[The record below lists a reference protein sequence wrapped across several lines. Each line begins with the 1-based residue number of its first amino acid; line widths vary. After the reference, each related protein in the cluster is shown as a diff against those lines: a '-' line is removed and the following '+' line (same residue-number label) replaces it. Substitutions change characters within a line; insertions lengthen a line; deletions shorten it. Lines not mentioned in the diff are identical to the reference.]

1 VIHAPTNSDN
11 VLIGLYMKLRSLL
24 FTLLFITICF
34 DLIAQDATNHVVE
47 NNTFTKKP
55 VQEKD
60 MSYLFKKKG
69 KNATSDSSFEK
80 SKKQFSFIPAA
91 GYSLQTGFA
100 GILSANLAYYNDTAA
115 DAKMSSISSSI
126 TYSQYNQIL
135 LPLTA
140 NIWTKNNKYN
150 FISDNRII
158 DYPSNIYGVGGRTDP
173 NKGHQIAF
181 KGLKLHQTVM
191 RSIAKNWYAG
201 LGVYYDQMWD
211 IKVLDSVTRRL
222 NNTINRQLGTSEIA
236 IGMIARISYDSR
248 INQINS
254 KNGWFMNAVLRDSR
268 KFLGS
273 DNNWQSLIIDVRKY
287 IPFPKYS
294 KNTLALWSYNWMILN
309 GKAPYLL
316 LPSTGWDDQYN
327 TGRGYIQ
334 GRFRGS
340 QMYYAEAEYRFNIT
354 RNGMFGAV
362 VFGNLQ
368 YFSPDI
374 SPKFQVLTP
383 GFGGGL
389 RIKLNKHSGT
399 NLCIDYGFG
408 KDGSKGFFVNLGEVF

>member
-1 VIHAPTNSDN
+1 MKKLGHVF
-11 VLIGLYMKLRSLL
+11 LI
-24 FTLLFITICF
+24 LFITSQS
-34 DLIAQDATNHVVE
+34 DLLAQVATDSVSE
-47 NNTFTKKP
+47 KKQLVSNQ

-60 MSYLFKKKG
+60 MSDLFKKKT
-69 KNATSDSSFEK
+69 KQTSINSSLEK
-80 SKKQFSFIPAA
+80 QKKQFSFIPAA

-115 DAKMSSISSSI
+115 DAKMSSIATSI

-181 KGLKLHQTVM
+181 KGLKLHETVM
-191 RSIAKNWYAG
+191 KSISKNWYAG
-201 LGVYYDQMWD
+201 LGIYYDQMWD

-236 IGMIARISYDSR
+236 IGLAARISYDSR
-248 INQINS
+248 LNQINA
-254 KNGWFMNAVLRDSR
+254 KNGWFVNAVLRDSR

-273 DNNWQSLIIDVRKY
+273 DNDWQSLIIDIRKY
-287 IPFPKYS
+287 IPFPKNS

-340 QMYYAEAEYRFNIT
+340 QMYYGEAEYRFKLT
-354 RNGMFGAV
+354 RNGILGAV

-368 YFSPDI
+368 FFSPDI
-374 SPKFQVLTP
+374 SPQFQVLTP
-383 GFGGGL
+383 GYGGGI

>member
-1 VIHAPTNSDN
+1 
-11 VLIGLYMKLRSLL
+11 MKLSYQAFLL
-24 FTLLFITICF
+24 FCILSGQQLW
-34 DLIAQDATNHVVE
+34 AQDSASLTIPRAWDTSKLVG
-47 NNTFTKKP
+47 
-55 VQEKD
+55 EKD
-60 MSYLFKKKG
+60 ISDLFKKK
-69 KNATSDSSFEK
+69 SHQVSRDSVAERR
-80 SKKQFSFIPAA
+80 KKQFSFIPAA

-100 GILSANLAYYNDTAA
+100 GILSANLAYYNDTSA
-115 DAKMSSISSSI
+115 DAKMSSVSSSI
-126 TYSQYNQIL
+126 TYSQYSQIL

-181 KGLKLHQTVM
+181 KGLKLHETVM
-191 RSIAKNWYAG
+191 KSISKNWYAG
-201 LGVYYDQMWD
+201 LGIYYDQMWD

-222 NNTINRQLGTSEIA
+222 NNTINRQLGTGEIA
-236 IGMIARISYDSR
+236 FGLAARVSYDSR
-248 INQINS
+248 INQINA
-254 KNGWFMNAVLRDSR
+254 KNGWFINAVLRDSR

-273 DNNWQSLIIDVRKY
+273 DNDWQSLIIDIRKY
-287 IPFPKYS
+287 LPFPKHS

-340 QMYYAEAEYRFNIT
+340 QMYYGEAEYRFNLT
-354 RNGMFGAV
+354 RNGMLGAV

-368 YFSPDI
+368 FFSPDI
-374 SPKFQVLTP
+374 SPQFQVLTP
-383 GFGGGL
+383 GYGGGI

>member
-1 VIHAPTNSDN
+1 MSHIGYFMKNNSLF
-11 VLIGLYMKLRSLL
+11 VLIFFLLQQVNVFSQDTTVQKIGKNSSNNKL
-24 FTLLFITICF
+24 
-34 DLIAQDATNHVVE
+34 
-47 NNTFTKKP
+47 

-60 MSYLFKKKG
+60 ISDLFKKKG
-69 KNATSDSSFEK
+69 KQSINDSSVEK
-80 SKKQFSFIPAA
+80 GKKQFSFIPAA

-100 GILSANLAYYNDTAA
+100 GILSANLAYFNDTVA

-191 RSIAKNWYAG
+191 KSVAKNWYAG
-201 LGVYYDQMWD
+201 LGIYYDQMWD

-236 IGMIARISYDSR
+236 IGMVARISYDSR
-248 INQINS
+248 TNQINA
-254 KNGWFMNAVLRDSR
+254 KNGWFLNAVLRDSR
-268 KFLGS
+268 QFLGS

-287 IPFPKYS
+287 FPFPKYS

-340 QMYYAEAEYRFNIT
+340 QMYYGEAEYRFNIT
-354 RNGMFGAV
+354 RNGMLGGV

-368 YFSPDI
+368 FFSPDI
-374 SPKFQVLTP
+374 SPQFQVLTP
-383 GFGGGL
+383 GYGGGL

>member
-1 VIHAPTNSDN
+1 
-11 VLIGLYMKLRSLL
+11 MKKLGHVFLM
-24 FTLLFITICF
+24 LFITCQSG
-34 DLIAQDATNHVVE
+34 LIAQEAVDTISE
-47 NNTFTKKP
+47 KKRFAIKD
-55 VQEKD
+55 VREKD
-60 MSYLFKKKG
+60 MSDLFRKKTKHSSVD
-69 KNATSDSSFEK
+69 NSFEK
-80 SKKQFSFIPAA
+80 QKKQFSFIPAA

-115 DAKMSSISSSI
+115 DAKMSSIATSI

-181 KGLKLHQTVM
+181 KGLKLHETVM
-191 RSIAKNWYAG
+191 KSISKNWYVG
-201 LGVYYDQMWD
+201 LGIYYDQMWD

-236 IGMIARISYDSR
+236 IGLAARISYDSR
-248 INQINS
+248 LNQINA
-254 KNGWFMNAVLRDSR
+254 KNGWFVNAVLRDSR

-273 DNNWQSLIIDVRKY
+273 DNDWQSLIIDIRKY
-287 IPFPKYS
+287 IPFPKHS

-340 QMYYAEAEYRFNIT
+340 QMYYGEAEYRFNLT
-354 RNGMFGAV
+354 RNGILGAV

-374 SPKFQVLTP
+374 SPQFQVLTP
-383 GFGGGL
+383 GYGGGL

>member
-1 VIHAPTNSDN
+1 
-11 VLIGLYMKLRSLL
+11 MKLLSLL
-24 FTLLFITICF
+24 FSLFFIISCL
-34 DLIAQDATNHVVE
+34 DLIAQDVAVPVTE
-47 NNTFTKKP
+47 NKNAVNKP
-55 VQEKD
+55 EQEKD
-60 MSYLFKKKG
+60 MTDLFKKK
-69 KNATSDSSFEK
+69 KKLDLTDNISQK

-115 DAKMSSISSSI
+115 EAKMSSISTSI

-135 LPLTA
+135 LPFSI
-140 NIWTKNNKYN
+140 NIWTKKNKFN

-173 NKGHQIAF
+173 NSGHQIAF
-181 KGLKLHQTVM
+181 KGLKLHETVM
-191 RSIAKNWYAG
+191 KSVAKNWYVG
-201 LGVYYDQMWD
+201 LGFYYDQMWD
-211 IKVLDSVTRRL
+211 IKVLDSITRRL

-236 IGMIARISYDSR
+236 IGMVARVSFDSR
-248 INQINS
+248 LNQINA
-254 KNGWFMNAVLRDSR
+254 KNGWFVNAVLRDNR

-273 DNNWQSLIIDVRKY
+273 DNNWQSLLIDIRKY
-287 IPFPKYS
+287 LPFPAHS
-294 KNTLALWSYNWMILN
+294 KNTLAFWSYNWMILN
-309 GKAPYLL
+309 GNAPYLL
-316 LPSTGWDDQYN
+316 LPSSGWDDQYN

-340 QMYYAEAEYRFNIT
+340 QMYYAETEYRFNLS
-354 RNGMFGAV
+354 RNGMLGAV
-362 VFGNLQ
+362 IFVNLQ

-383 GFGGGL
+383 GYGGGL